1 MGIQMG
7 YFWLHG
13 RLDPD
18 TQMLFLQFL
27 GLLVSAGLHSAD
39 CLDSRSEQLL
49 YLSLRVIYSYL
60 GYIPTLE
67 NTNTKMQM

>member
-1 MGIQMG
+1 
-7 YFWLHG
+7 
-13 RLDPD
+13 
-18 TQMLFLQFL
+18 MLFLQFL